1 MHAYEK
7 VPLFLRKPAF
17 IASTIF
23 TCSNII
29 FRQKSH
35 RIIYPYDR
43 SWVPGVSE
51 QPAIHRSRDISR
63 QVLHYS
69 YILYTHSHYTSY
81 PLCAPAHRFT
91 TIHTPNHSGGLNQSH
106 DLSPHPHILL
116 ASNSY
121 LRHLLAPFKV
131 RTPIHICYFLC

>member
-69 YILYTHSHYTSY
+69 YILYTHSEYTSY
-81 PLCAPAHRFT
+81 PLCAHAHSAT
-91 TIHTPNHSGGLNQSH
+91 NIDTLTNCGISNQSY
-106 DLSPHPHILL
+106 DLPPHPHILL
-116 ASNSY
+116 AARSF
-121 LRHLLAPFKV
+121 LLQSLFTFKV